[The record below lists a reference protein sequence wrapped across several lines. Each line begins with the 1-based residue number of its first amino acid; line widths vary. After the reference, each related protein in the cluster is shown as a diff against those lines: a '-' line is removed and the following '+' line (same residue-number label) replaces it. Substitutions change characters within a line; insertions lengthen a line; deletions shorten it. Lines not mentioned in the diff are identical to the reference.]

1 MHCLTGSASEKN
13 KTHILAF
20 KCCGKLFRT
29 GPSAVSHI
37 QYHHAQMEKMEDGRK
52 NISHN

>member
-13 KTHILAF
+13 KNHILAF

-29 GPSAVSHI
+29 GPSAVCLKETKFATAD
-37 QYHHAQMEKMEDGRK
+37 QRAKGE
-52 NISHN
+52 